1 MKMDSVYMEMWVGLF
16 IFCYELDVIYIELNK

>member
-1 MKMDSVYMEMWVGLF
+1 MKMDSGYMEMWVGLF